1 MQLELRAGSSKLR
14 LDSRLEGF
22 TKVVEASAR
31 AAEARG
37 LRLGPATE
45 ANLRALGIELRAA
58 GSGLGAAAGEAR

>member
-1 MQLELRAGSSKLR
+1 MQLELRSGSSKLR

-37 LRLGPATE
+37 LRFGPATG
-45 ANLRALGIELRAA
+45 ANLRALGIEPRSA
-58 GSGLGAAAGEAR
+58 GSGFGAAAGEAR